1 MSWEHPRY
9 PSFSYLP
16 QCLEHSWNYVVEYGE
31 LFISITVWIVVVHDV
46 TNQTGTCGVV
56 GYIWTS
62 VDSGIMEEWR
72 QSIAPIPKEKL
83 EELQHA
89 VPDDDRSE
97 DESNNPTLPDKDD
110 SSDSLVEDD
119 DHISKFEK
127 EVITYM

>member
-1 MSWEHPRY
+1 
-9 PSFSYLP
+9 
-16 QCLEHSWNYVVEYGE
+16 
-31 LFISITVWIVVVHDV
+31 
-46 TNQTGTCGVV
+46 
-56 GYIWTS
+56 
-62 VDSGIMEEWR
+62 MEEWR